1 VIFLRIFLFLIGF
14 GLMVTGFTYIIT
26 YMNLMSMGYNFYE
39 YLKFI
44 STRIECLFSIV
55 GLMLVTIIILT
66 GGYKNNDL
74 HI

>member
-1 VIFLRIFLFLIGF
+1 MTRVFLFLIGF